1 MRRLISKEIGMER
14 ILIAETP
21 SHIGEKVRLKG
32 WVNMRRDHGKILFL
46 DMRDRSGMVQ
56 LVVIPDHEAAYT
68 ASKEC
73 RNECVIEVT
82 GVAKLRPGGA
92 ERSNT
97 SGSIEV
103 EVEELH
109 VLSSPESPLPF
120 EIAEGGLESLHLD
133 TLLNNRTF
141 SLCNRKTQGIFRLY
155 SLLLLSYAEALRSRG
170 FLEVKTPRI
179 VNAATE
185 GGANFFKIKYF
196 DRDAFLAQSPQ
207 FYKQAGASVFE
218 RVFEIGPVFRAEPHF
233 TTRHVN
239 EYISLDGEMAFIESV
254 GDVMNELES
263 ILFEVFEKIGEK
275 GKEELEQWGA
285 TVPERVPI
293 PRMKLTEALQILEK
307 EYGKKMEN
315 GEIDI
320 DPEGER
326 MICEH
331 VKKETGSD
339 FVFLT
344 HYPTAIR
351 PFYTMPSNDP
361 QFTESFDLLFRGL
374 ELVTGGQRIHDYQK
388 LTESIKRRGMNPED
402 FSNYLDT
409 FRYGCPPHGGWG
421 WGSERTIQQLLGLPT
436 IKQAV
441 LFPRDVKR
449 LTP

>member
-1 MRRLISKEIGMER
+1 MER
-14 ILIAETP
+14 MLIAETP
-21 SHIGEKVRLKG
+21 RRIGERVCLKG
-32 WVNMRRDHGKILFL
+32 WVAMRRDHGKILFL

-56 LVVIPDHEAAYT
+56 LVAIPDHAEAYET
-68 ASKEC
+68 ARTC
-73 RNECVIEVT
+73 RNECVIEVV

-92 ERSNT
+92 ERTST
-97 SGSIEV
+97 SGNIEI
-103 EVEELH
+103 EVEELRII
-109 VLSSPESPLPF
+109 SMSESPLPF
-120 EIAEGGLESLHLD
+120 EIAEGGLEDLHLE

-141 SLCNRKTQGIFRLY
+141 SLRNRKVQAIFRLY
-155 SLLLLSYAEALRSRG
+155 GILLSAYAEALRSRG
-170 FLEVKTPRI
+170 FLEIKTPKV

-239 EYISLDGEMAFIESV
+239 EYVSLDAEMAFIENV
-254 GDVMNELES
+254 GDVMNELEG
-263 ILFEVFEKIGEK
+263 IVYEVFEKIAEQ
-275 GKEELEQWGA
+275 GKSELELRGA
-285 TVPERVPI
+285 SVPPKVSI
-293 PRMKLTEALQILEK
+293 PRMKLTEALHILQK
-307 EYGKKMEN
+307 EYGKEMPG

-326 MICEH
+326 MIGEY
-331 VKKETGSD
+331 VKREFGSD

-351 PFYTMPSNDP
+351 PFYTMPGADP
-361 QFTESFDLLFRGL
+361 HFTESFDLLFRGL
-374 ELVTGGQRIHDYQK
+374 ELATGGQRIHDYQK
-388 LTESIKRRGMNPED
+388 LVGSIKKRGMNPDD
-402 FSNYLDT
+402 FSNYLDI
-409 FRYGCPPHGGWG
+409 FRYGAPPHGGWG